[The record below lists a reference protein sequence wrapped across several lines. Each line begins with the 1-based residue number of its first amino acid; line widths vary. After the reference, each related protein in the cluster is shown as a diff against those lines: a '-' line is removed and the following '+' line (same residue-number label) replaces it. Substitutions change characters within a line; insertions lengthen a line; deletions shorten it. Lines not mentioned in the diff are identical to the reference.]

1 VAKFVNNFGEA
12 GPSIQPHFNKTS
24 MKYIRV
30 QLLWV
35 AFFSFC
41 IVSSLHAQSHGVAAG
56 EVILHDTSGHTTTIQ
71 PSSSGS
77 GTFTPPINSANSGD
91 VITSDGSGGT
101 SWQPPTSGFTP
112 QMIDVYTT
120 GVQFLL
126 PATSCFFTNIAY
138 ASGLF
143 SLGTDVIVTVA
154 GVYRIDFSVYPT
166 FAAQFGIEQNGIP
179 VPSGA
184 FLCAANA
191 LTSGSALVLCLA
203 GDVLDISN
211 QGAGLVI
218 LNAGGAVDASLI
230 VTRVQ

>member
-1 VAKFVNNFGEA
+1 
-12 GPSIQPHFNKTS
+12 
-24 MKYIRV
+24 MKYTRV
-30 QLLWV
+30 LV
-35 AFFSFC
+35 IVFSLC
-41 IVSSLHAQSHGVAAG
+41 IASLLHAQSHGVDAG
-56 EVILHDTSGHTTTIQ
+56 KVVLNDGSGHTTTIQ

-77 GTFTPPINSANSGD
+77 GTFTPPINTAGSGD

-120 GVQFLL
+120 GVQFLP

-138 ASGLF
+138 ASGLI
-143 SLGTDVIVTVA
+143 SLGTDVFVTVA

-166 FAAQFGIEQNGIP
+166 SAAQFGILQNGIP

-184 FLCAANA
+184 FLCAANT
-191 LTSGSALVLCLA
+191 LTSGSTLVSCLA
-203 GDVLDISN
+203 GDILDLSN

-218 LNAGGAVDASLI
+218 LNTGGAAVDVSLI